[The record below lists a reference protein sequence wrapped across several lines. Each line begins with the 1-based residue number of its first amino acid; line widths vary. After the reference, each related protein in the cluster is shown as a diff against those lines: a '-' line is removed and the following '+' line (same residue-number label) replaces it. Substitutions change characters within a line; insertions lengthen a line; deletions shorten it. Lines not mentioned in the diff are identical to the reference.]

1 MKPLILL
8 FAAASALCAA
18 DISGKWSG
26 TSEYVNRDGQTR
38 SLPVNLTL
46 QQKGEQV
53 TGTAGPS
60 AEQQQQIQ
68 NGKFDGNQLTF
79 EVSDGEGKAIVSLML
94 AGEAMKGEAKYHRE
108 YGIITI
114 RISLER
120 K

>member
-1 MKPLILL
+1 MKFLTCLL
-8 FAAASALCAA
+8 AAATALCAA
-18 DISGKWSG
+18 DVSGKWSG
-26 TSEYVNRDGQTR
+26 TSEFVNRGGETR
-38 SLPVNLTL
+38 TIPVNLTL
-46 QQKGEQV
+46 QQNGEQV

-79 EVSDGEGKAIVSLML
+79 EVSDGEGKAMVSLTL
-94 AGEAMKGEAKYHRE
+94 AGEALKGEAKYHRE

-114 RISLER
+114 KISVER